1 MVVLDSTE
9 AYGRFQPLPLPLPD
23 RRDIRMAAT
32 SQEDSSSNRV
42 SDRKEGISSAASVSQ
57 ESLTDS
63 EGYGSST
70 EHVFSDPAVASHW
83 RNVFEKAGYE
93 NRHRFDPS
101 FTWTAEEERKLLRK
115 IDLRIMLWCVP
126 QSK

>member
-1 MVVLDSTE
+1 
-9 AYGRFQPLPLPLPD
+9 
-23 RRDIRMAAT
+23 MAAT
-32 SQEDSSSNRV
+32 GQEDSSSNRV
-42 SDRKEGISSAASVSQ
+42 SDRKQGILSAASVLQ

-70 EHVFSDPAVASHW
+70 EHVFADPAVASHW
-83 RNVFEKAGYE
+83 RNIFEKAGYE

-115 IDLRIMLWCVP
+115 IDMRIMLWCVP
-126 QSK
+126 RLCVESLDRCRN

>member
-1 MVVLDSTE
+1 
-9 AYGRFQPLPLPLPD
+9 
-23 RRDIRMAAT
+23 MAAT
-32 SQEDSSSNRV
+32 GQEDTSSNRV
-42 SDRKEGISSAASVSQ
+42 SDRKEGISSGASVSQ

-115 IDLRIMLWCVP
+115 VDVRIMLWCVP
-126 QSK
+126 QSVQVLRI